1 MRILRDSEV
10 KLSHEDISE
19 VSSKVRT
26 FDYQDVVKAVLTA
39 CMQVPFTGPHLPS
52 RVGPEAYMDKQ
63 MEIGNRSVYE
73 WVYLY
78 DEKHYPLNN

>member
-63 MEIGNRSVYE
+63 
-73 WVYLY
+73 
-78 DEKHYPLNN
+78 